1 MLNFLPW
8 LLDGSSRPE
17 YSHKILQADS
27 ADIIVIQD
35 LDITLM

>member
-8 LLDGSSRPE
+8 LLDGSNRPE
-17 YSHKILQADS
+17 YTQKQSQADN
-27 ADIIVIQD
+27 AYVVIQD